1 LTATNSIAIFGG
13 TFDPIHNGHV
23 HVISEILKSGKFS
36 KLVIV
41 PAGKPWQKSPS
52 ASANNRLEMTKLA
65 LSEIDV
71 EVSNC
76 EVKRDTPSYAIDTV
90 HDLHSLYPES
100 SLTWIIGSD
109 AIAGLSTWNRIDEMA
124 SEVDF
129 LIVLRPGHAV
139 DQSAIPHFIKWTS
152 IEIHARDISAT
163 QVREKVSGGS
173 DISDLVPPS
182 VAAYIYE
189 KKLYGAA

>member
-13 TFDPIHNGHV
+13 TFDPIHYGHV
-23 HVISEILKSGKFS
+23 HVISEILKSGRFS

-41 PAGKPWQKSPS
+41 PAGNPWQKSPTAP
-52 ASANNRLEMTKLA
+52 ASNRFEMTKRA
-65 LSEIDV
+65 LSNFDV
-71 EVSNC
+71 EVSDC
-76 EVKRDTPSYAIDTV
+76 EVKREAPSYAIDTV
-90 HDLHSLYPES
+90 HDLRSLNPES
-100 SLTWIIGSD
+100 SITWIIGSD
-109 AIAGLSTWNRIDEMA
+109 AIAGLSTWNRIDELA
-124 SEVDF
+124 SEVEF
-129 LIVLRPGHAV
+129 LIVLRPGHAIN
-139 DQSAIPHFIKWTS
+139 QSAVPHFIKWSS

-163 QVREKVSGGS
+163 QIRERVSVGS

>member
-41 PAGKPWQKSPS
+41 P
-52 ASANNRLEMTKLA
+52 
-65 LSEIDV
+65 
-71 EVSNC
+71 
-76 EVKRDTPSYAIDTV
+76 
-90 HDLHSLYPES
+90 DLHSLYPES

-163 QVREKVSGGS
+163 QVREKVSVGS
-173 DISDLVPPS
+173 DISNLVPPS